1 MKRDIRIPDE
11 AGMTDRETIIKG
23 LEWWTKHQE
32 GEVLPLAYSAVVET
46 LKVLKEQEAVEPV
59 KLVRCKN
66 CKHCDSERID
76 KNMIWCK
83 IHQFGRP
90 DDYYCADGIEK

>member
-1 MKRDIRIPDE
+1 MKTEPELLNERLERLAIVLDEIMPRAALLVRDALD
-11 AGMTDRETIIKG
+11 
-23 LEWWTKHQE
+23 L
-32 GEVLPLAYSAVVET
+32 
-46 LKVLKEQEAVEPV
+46 LKEQEAVEPV

-66 CKHCDSERID
+66 CKHCDGERID